1 MSNQLHEIYGPGFS
15 EMSACRWKKQ
25 AHPPAAIPCYHGI
38 SNRDASCARW
48 EDAPEPCH
56 PGLSCCSAGTSGW
69 AKSHESAGAFASG
82 YGPMGPMASGD
93 ASGSC
98 PMRRGGQCPFGA
110 AGSAD
115 GSMASPMAAGASCGM
130 KHAGAG
136 AMACPNCPL
145 INKAAGAM
153 TCSSCR
159 SQ

>member
-93 ASGSC
+93 C

-110 AGSAD
+110 
-115 GSMASPMAAGASCGM
+115 GASCGKSHEM
-130 KHAGAG
+130 AGALASG
-136 AMACPNCPL
+136 TSCSSCPL
-145 INKAAGAM
+145 LNKQAGAM

-159 SQ
+159 PQ